1 MRGRGGGEG
10 GGMRGR
16 GDGGFVPRGAPRG
29 GRGDFHQRDRFNNN
43 FNRPNDDQRSV
54 QSKMPSLLDVDQQ
67 QPRPFDRDNN
77 RNGGRGRMPYPRGG
91 GGGGRDF
98 SADDRFHPS
107 GSKPN
112 SSDGPPPLLDFGN
125 DKSGLSTNAS
135 NNSLPS
141 LLSVPVEDSGIFPRI
156 LDYRRIID
164 LMKTIS
170 KMFYF

>member
-1 MRGRGGGEG
+1 MRGRGGGDG

-16 GDGGFVPRGAPRG
+16 GGGDGSFVPRGAPRG

-43 FNRPNDDQRSV
+43 NFNRTNDDQRGV

-67 QPRPFDRDNN
+67 QPPPFDRDNN

-107 GSKPN
+107 GPKPN

-125 DKSGLSTNAS
+125 DKSGLPSNAS

-141 LLSVPVEDSGIFPRI
+141 LLSVPVEDSGTSRSI
-156 LDYRRIID
+156 LLTRRR
-164 LMKTIS
+164 
-170 KMFYF
+170 